1 MVSYAHRTGCH
12 RFFLTNYNTT
22 VGVQMNLDELDDAAK
37 ALDGTTSMPDVEIR
51 TRSCTTEL
59 KEHSKANHHP

>member
-1 MVSYAHRTGCH
+1 
-12 RFFLTNYNTT
+12 
-22 VGVQMNLDELDDAAK
+22 MNLDELDDAAK